1 MHVNDPT
8 RSPGQALFLNIA
20 ENRKQIMTL
29 GRTLFLT
36 ITSISNIG
44 CVLLVFLFV
53 RYYMSC
59 ITSLL

>member
-36 ITSISNIG
+36 LTSISNIG
-44 CVLLVFLFV
+44 SVLLVFLFV
-53 RYYMSC
+53 R
-59 ITSLL
+59 